1 MSLRRSDQDA
11 IYVNLTWMASLCLLW
26 FCGDWKGLTDYLI
39 TGGSVLQGGALP
51 IWINKLTAAKKGVV
65 VRALSLLK
73 LYSLNY
79 TGHTIFHFLV
89 SWAAYKHI
97 KVFL

>member
-1 MSLRRSDQDA
+1 
-11 IYVNLTWMASLCLLW
+11 MASLCLLW
-26 FCGDWKGLTDYLI
+26 FCGDWKDLTDYLI

-79 TGHTIFHFLV
+79 TGYTIFHFLV
-89 SWAAYKHI
+89 S
-97 KVFL
+97 

>member
-1 MSLRRSDQDA
+1 
-11 IYVNLTWMASLCLLW
+11 MASLCLLW

-39 TGGSVLQGGALP
+39 TGGSALQGGALP
-51 IWINKLTAAKKGVV
+51 IWIYLGVV

-89 SWAAYKHI
+89 S
-97 KVFL
+97 

>member
-1 MSLRRSDQDA
+1 
-11 IYVNLTWMASLCLLW
+11 MASLCLLW

-65 VRALSLLK
+65 FRALSLLK
-73 LYSLNY
+73 
-79 TGHTIFHFLV
+79 
-89 SWAAYKHI
+89 
-97 KVFL
+97 